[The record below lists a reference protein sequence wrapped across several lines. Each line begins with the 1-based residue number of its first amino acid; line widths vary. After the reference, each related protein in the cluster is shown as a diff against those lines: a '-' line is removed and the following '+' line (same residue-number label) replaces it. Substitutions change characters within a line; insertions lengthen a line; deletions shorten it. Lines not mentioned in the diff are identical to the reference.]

1 MKHLLN
7 AVAPENQVKWH
18 PFISAVVCKCSDTYK
33 LKKISLIEFHSVY
46 QIIQLINTHRVNMHI
61 KLIMFENLLLD
72 ENRPFLLFN
81 FYCSVKCLC
90 VTHLFRAIFT
100 MVVILYQKNI
110 ETFSDAEIHQHVI
123 FLVIYW

>member
-1 MKHLLN
+1 
-7 AVAPENQVKWH
+7 
-18 PFISAVVCKCSDTYK
+18 
-33 LKKISLIEFHSVY
+33 
-46 QIIQLINTHRVNMHI
+46 MHI

-72 ENRPFLLFN
+72 ENRPFLSFN

-110 ETFSDAEIHQHVI
+110 ETFSDVEIHQHVI
-123 FLVIYW
+123 LLGIY